1 MSAGPGE
8 PEGAQLRALWLA
20 EGGEFVP
27 PGAGDFNLPP
37 IFWGIT
43 KPMVLAVLSVVIIIV
58 FFLMAA
64 RRLSIVPTRFTFIAE
79 SVYDFGRN
87 NIARNLIGSKDF
99 MPFVPLIVSL
109 FTFVL
114 VNNIF
119 GIIPIIQFPTLAH
132 IGFPL
137 ALSLLI
143 VYPLWNYVG
152 IRRHGLIGH
161 FKNQLVPS
169 GIPTPILFLYVPIEI
184 FVKFF
189 MNPITH
195 AIRVFAAMFAGH
207 LILLVF
213 TLAGEYLLL
222 EAGGALKPVSVVSWA
237 FAIAMTFLE
246 ALIQVLQAYIFALL
260 AANYIGGALAA
271 DH

>member
-1 MSAGPGE
+1 M
-8 PEGAQLRALWLA
+8 RALWLA
-20 EGGEFVP
+20 QGEFNP

-37 IFWGIT
+37 IFAGVT
-43 KPMVLAVLSVVIIIV
+43 KPMVLIVLSVIIIAV
-58 FFLMAA
+58 FFLMASS
-64 RRLSIVPTRFTFIAE
+64 RLKIVPNRFQFAAE

-87 NIARNLIGSKDF
+87 NIAREQIGSKDF
-99 MPFVPLIVSL
+99 MPFVPLILAL
-109 FTFVL
+109 FTFIL

-119 GIIPIIQFPTLAH
+119 GIIPIIQFPTMSH

-137 ALSLLI
+137 ALSILI
-143 VYPLWNYVG
+143 VYPIYHGVG
-152 IRRHGLIGH
+152 FRRHGFLGYLKH
-161 FKNQLVPS
+161 QLVPP
-169 GIPTPILFLYVPIEI
+169 GAPKLIYLLLTPIEF
-184 FVKFF
+184 FSKFI
-189 MNPITH
+189 MNPITL

-222 EAGGALKPVSVVSWA
+222 EADGILKGVSVISFA

-260 AANYIGGALAA
+260 AANYIGSALATE
-271 DH
+271 H

>member
-1 MSAGPGE
+1 
-8 PEGAQLRALWLA
+8 LRALWLA

-27 PGAGDFNLPP
+27 PGAGDFDLPP
-37 IFWGIT
+37 IFAGVT
-43 KPMVLAVLSVVIIIV
+43 KPMVLVVLSIVIIMA
-58 FFLMAA
+58 FFLIAS
-64 RRLSIVPTRFTFIAE
+64 RRLSIVPSRFTFTAE

-87 NIARNLIGSKDF
+87 NIARELIGSKEF
-99 MPFVPLIVSL
+99 MPYVPLIVTM

-119 GIIPIIQFPTLAH
+119 GLVPIIQFPTMAH

-137 ALSLLI
+137 ALSVLV
-143 VYPLWNYVG
+143 VYPLWHFVG
-152 IRRHGLIGH
+152 IRKHGFVGH
-161 FKNQLVPS
+161 LKHQLVPP
-169 GIPTPILFLYVPIEI
+169 GAPFLVYFLLVPVEF

-207 LILLVF
+207 LILIVF

-222 EAGGALKPVSVVSWA
+222 ETTGILKGVSVVSWV
-237 FAIAMTFLE
+237 FTILMTFLE

-260 AANYIGGALAA
+260 AANYIGTALSE